1 MIECKLCGQKFEKSL
16 QLTTHIQYH
25 HKEFNSKL
33 YYDKFFK
40 KEYEGL
46 CKTCCKPT
54 WFTGLNRW
62 LQEVLQ

>member
-1 MIECKLCGQKFEKSL
+1 MIECKLCGQKFNKSL
-16 QLTTHIQYH
+16 QLTTHIQFH

-46 CKTCCKPT
+46 CKTCGKQT
-54 WFTGLNRW
+54 LFTGINRW
-62 LQEVLQ
+62 LQAVLQ